1 MLYLWVRLTAWS
13 KAYIITCMEEL
24 YQRLDRAER
33 AIPTIKNKVARRDL
47 LKMLKNID
55 TAMNAVSRES
65 VECRRLHKETGHYKE
80 LVKKAADLITN
91 LEQHLTFAALLNG

>member
-1 MLYLWVRLTAWS
+1 MYLWVKLTGNI
-13 KAYIITCMEEL
+13 KAGIITRMDEL
-24 YQRLDRAER
+24 LNRIDQIER

-55 TAMNAVSRES
+55 TAINAVSRES
-65 VECRRLHKETGHYKE
+65 VECRRLHRETLHHKE
-80 LVKKAADLITN
+80 LVKQADQLINN

>member
-1 MLYLWVRLTAWS
+1 
-13 KAYIITCMEEL
+13 MEEL
-24 YQRLDRAER
+24 LDRLDRIER

-55 TAMNAVSRES
+55 VAVNAVSRES
-65 VECRRLHKETGHYKE
+65 VECRRLHRETLHYKE
-80 LVKKAADLITN
+80 LVKKADNLITN